1 MRDSVGNKIVG
12 AIFLIIGIIVGL
24 NALDIVN
31 VSLFFAG
38 WWTLFIIVPSVVSMI
53 KNGVKVSNF
62 IWLLVGVLLFLSSQ
76 EIVDWYI
83 IQKLILPIIL
93 VGIGMSIIFK
103 DNFSKKIVKEL
114 GKNGLPEYA
123 AVFSGQET
131 NISGEKFTGADI
143 NSVFGGYE
151 LNLKNAVIDEDVVI
165 NATSVFGGIDILV
178 PTNVNVKVSSTPIFG
193 GTSNKVQNQKGE
205 NIPTIYVN
213 SVCIFGGVDIK

>member
-1 MRDSVGNKIVG
+1 MKDSIGNKIVG
-12 AIFLIIGIIVGL
+12 AIFLAVGIIVGL

-38 WWTLFIIVPSVVSMI
+38 WWTLFIIIPCTVSMI
-53 KNGVKVSNF
+53 KNGIKVSNS
-62 IWLLVGVLLFLSSQ
+62 IWLLVGVLLFLSAQ
-76 EIVDWYI
+76 NIIEWYI
-83 IQKLILPIIL
+83 LQKLIVPIIL
-93 VGIGMSIIFK
+93 VAIGMSIIFK
-103 DNFSKKIVKEL
+103 DNFNKKITKEL

-131 NISGEKFTGADI
+131 NISGEKFIGAEI

-151 LNLKNAVIDEDVVI
+151 LNLKNAVIDEDVII
-165 NATSVFGGIDILV
+165 NATSVFGGIEIFV
-178 PTNVNVKVSSTPIFG
+178 PANVNVKVSSTPIFG
-193 GTSNKVQNQKGE
+193 GTSNKVQNQKGD